1 MVKMGWNYFM
11 EESCNKLLHDLIDK
25 KIIKCSDKIEE
36 PVLDKIHK
44 WFEQVVFLWLQRLLQ
59 NNV

>member
-44 WFEQVVFLWLQRLLQ
+44 WFEQVVFLWL
-59 NNV
+59 